1 MVDKI
6 KTVEMDKNQDDDDI
20 ETMIEGLMQNKDSLM
35 KIVGLTKRVSDAG
48 LIDIIENMTTDYMPA
63 DIEYIMNLFTSKEFT
78 IGLIK
83 SINVLSGLL
92 HSLSSDK
99 SGDAVKA
106 VLFNTD
112 SIMDAMVTGAK
123 NPETFS
129 IFRMLAIMKDPEI
142 SSGLTAVLNALKALG
157 KALRTVQNQDKE

>member
-6 KTVEMDKNQDDDDI
+6 KTIEMDKNQDDDDI

-112 SIMDAMVTGAK
+112 SIMDSMVTGAK

>member
-6 KTVEMDKNQDDDDI
+6 KAVEMDKNQDDDDI

-112 SIMDAMVTGAK
+112 SIMDSMVTGAK

-129 IFRMLAIMKDPEI
+129 IFRMLALMKDPEI
-142 SSGLTAVLNALKALG
+142 TSGLTAVLNALKALG

>member
-112 SIMDAMVTGAK
+112 SIMDSMVTGAK

-142 SSGLTAVLNALKALG
+142 TSGLTAVLNALKSLG